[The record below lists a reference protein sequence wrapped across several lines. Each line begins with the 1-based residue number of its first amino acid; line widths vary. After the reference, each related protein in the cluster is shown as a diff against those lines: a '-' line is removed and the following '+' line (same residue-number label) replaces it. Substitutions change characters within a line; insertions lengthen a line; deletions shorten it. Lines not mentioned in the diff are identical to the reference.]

1 MLGLPV
7 VVQAIHGYVTFSSPN
22 VFFLIFKCFIKF
34 TVQEPFATSFLAEAK
49 FSACKIEQKVIF
61 VQNQSKC

>member
-1 MLGLPV
+1 MIMLHFHRLIDV
-7 VVQAIHGYVTFSSPN
+7 C
-22 VFFLIFKCFIKF
+22 FLIFKCFIKF
-34 TVQEPFATSFLAEAK
+34 TVQEPFATSFPAEAK